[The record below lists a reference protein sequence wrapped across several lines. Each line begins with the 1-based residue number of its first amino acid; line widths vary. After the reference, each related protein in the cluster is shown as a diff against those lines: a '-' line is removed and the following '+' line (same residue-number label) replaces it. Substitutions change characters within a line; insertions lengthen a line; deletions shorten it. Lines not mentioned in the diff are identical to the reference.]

1 MTHYQFSLCSEDDN
15 ICLTLDH
22 DDKCDSCV
30 DSVMC
35 SSKYITSCVS
45 SWKYDS
51 AKKTMEF
58 IIREYKFVATEC
70 DGLVSIS
77 VSCPSGLLTVIP
89 LRIAFAF
96 RIDEQCVIVCCGNE
110 VHRYYFYV

>member
-1 MTHYQFSLCSEDDN
+1 MTHYQFCLCSEDDN
-15 ICLTLDH
+15 IGLKLDH
-22 DDKCDSCV
+22 DYKCDTWV
-30 DSVMC
+30 ESVMF
-35 SSKYITSCVS
+35 SHRYITSCVS

-51 AKKTMEF
+51 SKKTMEF
-58 IIREYKFVATEC
+58 IIREYKFVATESN
-70 DGLVSIS
+70 GLVSIS